1 MDCSWDFKGKCCIV
15 TGAASGIGEQICI
28 LLAKSG
34 AKVVLVD
41 YDEVNL
47 ISATNACKEVA
58 IVAPLTIAA
67 DVSKKEDVT
76 RMVKSTVAHFQKID
90 FLVTGAGILYR
101 TKFLDIELEEWDE
114 VMNTNIR
121 GLFLCNQIVVA
132 QMLKQGEGRIVNIA
146 SVAGRSMSLIGG
158 AHYATSKHAVIGLT
172 RHMAR
177 ELCQQGIR
185 VNAFCPGATST
196 PMIHDNLSAEQ
207 ITDLKPRIA
216 LGRLAEADEQ
226 ARVIAFML
234 SDAASYLNGACI
246 DSNGGSVML

>member
-1 MDCSWDFKGKCCIV
+1 MDCSWDFTGKCCIV
-15 TGAASGIGEQICI
+15 TGAANGIGKQTAI
-28 LLAKSG
+28 LLARSG
-34 AKVVLVD
+34 AQVVLVD
-41 YDEVNL
+41 QDEEGLVA
-47 ISATNACKEVA
+47 ATHACHEVA
-58 IVAPLTIAA
+58 CVTPLSILA
-67 DVSKKEDVT
+67 DVSKKQDVERLVT
-76 RMVKSTVAHFQKID
+76 STLAHCHKID
-90 FLVTGAGILYR
+90 CLVSGAGLLYR
-101 TKFLDIELEEWDE
+101 TPFMEIELAEWDE

-121 GLFLCNQIVVA
+121 GLFLCNQLIIA
-132 QMLKQGEGRIVNIA
+132 EMLKLGAGRIVNIA

-196 PMIHDNLSAEQ
+196 AMIHDNLNVEQ
-207 ITDLKPRIA
+207 VDALKLRIP

-226 ARVIAFML
+226 AQVIAFML